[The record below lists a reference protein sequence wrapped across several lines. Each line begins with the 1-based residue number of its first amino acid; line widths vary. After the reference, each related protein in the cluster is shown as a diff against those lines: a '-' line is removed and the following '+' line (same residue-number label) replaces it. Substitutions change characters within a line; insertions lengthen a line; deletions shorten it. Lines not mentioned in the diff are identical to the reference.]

1 MAIVR
6 WNPMRDMVRLRS
18 EFDRLFDETMELP
31 AWRWTQPAGQLAIDV
46 AEEEGAYIVKAS
58 VPGIKVDDLDVTI
71 HDNVLTIK
79 GEVKE
84 EQDINE
90 EKYHLRERRWGSFAR
105 SITLPTA
112 VDVEAVEATYE
123 DGVLTLNVPK
133 TEAYKAKRI
142 TIKGAETKVIEAES
156 GSNGKAK

>member
-6 WNPMRDMVRLRS
+6 WNPMRDMVRIRE

-31 AWRWTQPAGQLAIDV
+31 AWRWSEPVGKLAVDV
-46 AEEEGAYIVKAS
+46 AEEDGAYIVKAS
-58 VPGIKVDDLDVTI
+58 VPGMKPDDLDVSIT
-71 HDNVLTIK
+71 DNILTIR

-84 EQDINE
+84 EKDISE
-90 EKYHLRERRWGSFAR
+90 EQYHLRERRYGSFAR

-112 VDVEAVEATYE
+112 VEVEGVEATYE

-133 TEAYKAKRI
+133 TEEAQAKRSP
-142 TIKGAETKVIEAES
+142 IKTVETKVLES
-156 GSNGKAK
+156 QTTKET

>member
-6 WNPMRDMVRLRS
+6 WNPTRDMMRIRE

-31 AWRWTQPAGQLAIDV
+31 AWRRSEPIGRLAVDI
-46 AEEEGAYIVKAS
+46 AEDNGAYIVKAS
-58 VPGIKVDDLDVTI
+58 VPGIKPDDLDVSIT
-71 HDNVLTIK
+71 DNILTIK

-84 EQDINE
+84 EKDISE
-90 EKYHLRERRWGSFAR
+90 EKYQLRERRYGAFAR

-112 VDVEAVEATYE
+112 VQVEGIEATYE

-133 TEAYKAKRI
+133 TEEAQAKRI
-142 TIKGAETKVIEAES
+142 PIKTAETKVLENQTTKET
-156 GSNGKAK
+156 